1 MIFPNYA
8 LVKVRND
15 GDTISPSVVDTVRAD
30 ATGCDD
36 ADASL
41 CPLSLLSVP
50 ASVPLSF
57 LTSDLSVNRVTFD
70 VRES

>member
-1 MIFPNYA
+1 MIFTNYA

-15 GDTISPSVVDTVRAD
+15 GAVRAD

-36 ADASL
+36 ADAASL
-41 CPLSLLSVP
+41 RPLSLPSVP
-50 ASVPLSF
+50 PSVPLS
-57 LTSDLSVNRVTFD
+57 LSVNRVTFD

>member
-1 MIFPNYA
+1 MIFTNYA

-15 GDTISPSVVDTVRAD
+15 GAVSAD
-30 ATGCDD
+30 STGCDD

-50 ASVPLSF
+50 PSVPLSF